1 MSDKP
6 SYRIHQENDDWIITE
21 ISPNYG
27 RALPEYRITGPM
39 KDKIRLTFE
48 HATRNSPI
56 VVPAPDL
63 AAACLALAPDHLTLT
78 EIVDYLVAQ
87 IPEPKFGPKE
97 IQARIDALEKKLAA
111 VRSEYTEVLRQNNA
125 CSVAITNLSNQ
136 INIIMNDVSTLKAGL
151 K

>member
-1 MSDKP
+1 MTNKP

-21 ISPNYG
+21 ISPNYDG
-27 RALPEYRITGPM
+27 ARPEYRITGPT

-48 HATRNSPI
+48 HAIRHDPS
-56 VVPAPDL
+56 VPAPDL
-63 AAACLALAPDHLTLT
+63 AAACIALAPDHLTIK

-87 IPEPKFGPKE
+87 IPPPKFGPRE
-97 IQARIDALEKKLAA
+97 IQARIDALEQKLATA
-111 VRSEYTEVLRQNNA
+111 RSEYTEVLRQNNA